1 MPLIGTLNYNWPMS
15 AHVSQAFSTWNVPIW
30 KIYYELGVTHGD
42 CDIPDIAP
50 TIRARC
56 FLLVG
61 SSRTWSGWSFRLQP
75 VKKNGQ
81 IGSDRVWR
89 VAYTKTI
96 FCLVFSMYCM
106 HLKVS
111 ICSYVYDDVSPT
123 YITTTVFGSMKRHG
137 RFQVEVPL

>member
-1 MPLIGTLNYNWPMS
+1 MPLIGTLDYNWPMS

-75 VKKNGQ
+75 VKRTARSGLASEK
-81 IGSDRVWR
+81 R
-89 VAYTKTI
+89 T
-96 FCLVFSMYCM
+96 
-106 HLKVS
+106 
-111 ICSYVYDDVSPT
+111 ICST
-123 YITTTVFGSMKRHG
+123 LK
-137 RFQVEVPL
+137 QVAVTHVIFNSVINTL